1 MHDDVATRVTQNKFD
16 RGSNS
21 NQQNDPL
28 NYISNNLGPL
38 DRS

>member
-1 MHDDVATRVTQNKFD
+1 MHDDVATRNTQNKYD
-16 RGSNS
+16 RISNT

-28 NYISNNLGPL
+28 NYISNNLGQL